1 MRKSNTFSSFCTK
14 FALYIYVLNYELVK
28 QILSK
33 PKEQKHFLKIC
44 NTKIKAFLQI
54 LIKKLKLNKNS
65 RLKLARNL
73 IALRNIRPPPK
84 FDYKFKTQRDFN
96 LNQLPKTKHL
106 QIIIFLNHFKLQKQ
120 TSAIAPI

>member
-1 MRKSNTFSSFCTK
+1 LSRFCAK

-33 PKEQKHFLKIC
+33 PKEQEHFLKIC

-73 IALRNIRPPPK
+73 IALRNIR
-84 FDYKFKTQRDFN
+84 RLN
-96 LNQLPKTKHL
+96 LTTNLKP
-106 QIIIFLNHFKLQKQ
+106 
-120 TSAIAPI
+120 SAILI